1 MQMELEYVARE
12 LDLKINNRDVSLLEY
27 LEEVDRLLT
36 DPLLTMQELKGD
48 MTLTDWRD
56 MAEAGWKVRHLVTRL
71 HTELGDEY
79 IEAEQRSAKKPRL
92 NIKSTEWL

>member
-36 DPLLTMQELKGD
+36 DPLD
-48 MTLTDWRD
+48 N
-56 MAEAGWKVRHLVTRL
+56 
-71 HTELGDEY
+71 EY
-79 IEAEQRSAKKPRL
+79 QDSKENYLEF
-92 NIKSTEWL
+92 NG